1 VYYIWTKEVEKE
13 RASIW
18 DWGRWSRTRG
28 GWASGQY
35 EGPLILPP
43 ICFCLG
49 FQKRSIN
56 LTLTFSHSLPL
67 FPLLLIYFFYFWS
80 KFFLFYFILI
90 YFPNLAAARVVR
102 ASPAVAVTT
111 EMWSRLFANVI
122 SWVRVARVAAC
133 STNRTLAAFS
143 LSLCS
148 HIYVSNLFLFC
159 SKENFCFVDLFAKS
173 NKWVVR
179 IQGFLK
185 KNWYDCQTLWLQI
198 CDMKIKREISHTRT
212 TKVYL
217 ILRSQTMLILAYLV
231 ISRTNISR
239 EYFQF
244 LHTFKKIKCIIQVQI
259 VTPYI
264 TSHCFP

>member
-1 VYYIWTKEVEKE
+1 MQEIKSSTWKAYFLHKTKIKIQSLQSIQIPNSTAIHSTTEKPKRNFKTTNWFSWRERGRKRERHIEREERSTSLSVYYIWTKEVEKE

-56 LTLTFSHSLPL
+56 LTLTFPHSLPL

-80 KFFLFYFILI
+80 KFFLIYFILI

-111 EMWSRLFANVI
+111 EMWVPP
-122 SWVRVARVAAC
+122 
-133 STNRTLAAFS
+133 
-143 LSLCS
+143 
-148 HIYVSNLFLFC
+148 FC
-159 SKENFCFVDLFAKS
+159 
-173 NKWVVR
+173 
-179 IQGFLK
+179 
-185 KNWYDCQTLWLQI
+185 
-198 CDMKIKREISHTRT
+198 KR
-212 TKVYL
+212 Y
-217 ILRSQTMLILAYLV
+217 
-231 ISRTNISR
+231 
-239 EYFQF
+239 
-244 LHTFKKIKCIIQVQI
+244 
-259 VTPYI
+259 
-264 TSHCFP
+264 